1 MPRRLIINAALL
13 LGLGHTAPALAEE
26 NPNAERGTLSLI
38 YENDTFAATDR
49 NYTNGID
56 VSYLSAPN
64 AAPLPARWVAET
76 VLRAKEKDV
85 VYAGI
90 GVGQSIF
97 TPSDTKTTAALP
109 TQHPYAGWLHLALST
124 VVDSGTTLDT
134 LALDT
139 GVVGPGS
146 GAEWVQNNVHDLL
159 GADEAN
165 GWSHQIQN
173 EFGFMLTY
181 ERKWRAIAEW
191 RAGNLGVDIIPD
203 VELSFGNV
211 LTQGAAGLTLRVGQD
226 LANDYGPPR
235 IRPALAGAGF
245 FIPRD
250 GFSWYLFAGASGR
263 AVAYN
268 IVLDGNYFRDGGP
281 SVHSKTFVAEG
292 QAGLAI
298 QFGRV
303 QTAFTVIT
311 RTEEFKDQGKQELF
325 GAVSV
330 SIKL

>member
-1 MPRRLIINAALL
+1 MTLRSIVTAGSLL
-13 LGLGHTAPALAEE
+13 LVSHAAPLLAEDI
-26 NPNAERGTLSLI
+26 PASERGTLSLI
-38 YENDTFAATDR
+38 YENDTFAGTDR

-56 VSYLSAPN
+56 VSYMSAPN
-64 AAPLPARWVAET
+64 AVPAASRWLAET
-76 VLRAKEKDV
+76 ILRADGADI

-97 TPSDTKTTAALP
+97 TPGDTDATVALP
-109 TQHPYAGWLHLALST
+109 KQHPYAGWLHLALST
-124 VVDSGTTLDT
+124 AVDTGTTLDT

-146 GAEWVQNNVHDLL
+146 GAEWVQNNVHELL
-159 GADEAN
+159 GADKAH
-165 GWSHQIQN
+165 GWSHQIKN

-181 ERKWRAIAEW
+181 ERKCRAIAEW
-191 RAGNLGVDIIPD
+191 RAGGGFGVDIIPD
-203 VELSFGNV
+203 VEISLGNV

-235 IRPALAGAGF
+235 IRPALAGSGF
-245 FIPRD
+245 FAPRD
-250 GFSWYLFAGASGR
+250 HFSWYLFAGASGR

-268 IVLDGNYFRDGGP
+268 IVLDGNAFRDGGP
-281 SVHSKTFVAEG
+281 SVDRKTLVAEG

-303 QTAFTVIT
+303 QTAFTVAD
-311 RTEEFKDQGKQELF
+311 KLAF
-325 GAVSV
+325 GG
-330 SIKL
+330 